1 MQHLQDKVALVTGGG
16 SGINLCF
23 SKLLYNAGCKIL
35 IADLG
40 LHSSAKEWLSSIQQ
54 ENRSESQVQYVQT
67 DVTDWIQLENVFKVS
82 QASFGTV
89 PDIVVPGAGVY
100 EPSSN
105 SFWEDQDK
113 DSRYKVLDINL
124 VHPIKLTRIAI
135 RHMVQAGK
143 KGTILHVSSIA
154 GQRSSIVTPLYTAS
168 KHGLNSFIRGM
179 GSLEDINGIR
189 VLGVA
194 PG

>member
-1 MQHLQDKVALVTGGG
+1 MDQLQGKVAVVTGGG
-16 SGINLCF
+16 SGINLAF
-23 SKLLYNAGCKIL
+23 TKLLYTAGCNVL
-35 IADLG
+35 VADVA
-40 LHSSAKEWLSSIQQ
+40 LHSTAEQWLSSIQ
-54 ENRSESQVQYVQT
+54 ENPTSNAQVVFVQT
-67 DVTDWIQLENVFKVS
+67 DVTDWTQVENIFEVC
-82 QASFGTV
+82 QAKFETT

-105 SFWEDQDK
+105 SFWEDRDNN
-113 DSRYKVLDINL
+113 SHYKVLDINL

-135 RHMVQAGK
+135 RHMIRNK
-143 KGTILHVSSIA
+143 KSGSIIHISSIA

-168 KHGLNSFIRGM
+168 KHGVNSFIRGM
-179 GSLEDINGIR
+179 APLEALCGIR